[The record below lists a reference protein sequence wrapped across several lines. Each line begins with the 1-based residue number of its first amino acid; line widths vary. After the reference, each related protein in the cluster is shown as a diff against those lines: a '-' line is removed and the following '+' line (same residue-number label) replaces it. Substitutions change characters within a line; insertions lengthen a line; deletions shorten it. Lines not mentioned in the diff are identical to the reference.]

1 MSSPTAFDLIH
12 DHLEAS
18 WSETDLVF
26 ENEPYDLPDKP
37 THFVYVEVV
46 GDAYEQDTIGAPGNN
61 MWLEAGAIYL
71 HVMTPDGIGSLE
83 ARQIGNRLT
92 YLFREQPLGGIHF
105 RRMSIGAGE
114 PGKTFGNYYAMT
126 ATIEWDRHDIT
137 VIP

>member
-26 ENEPYDLPDKP
+26 ENEPYDLPDTP

-71 HVMTPDGIGSLE
+71 HVMTPDGIGSRE

-92 YLFREQPLGGIHF
+92 VPVPRSSRSAAFT
-105 RRMSIGAGE
+105 SGACRLAPASPERLSG
-114 PGKTFGNYYAMT
+114 TT
-126 ATIEWDRHDIT
+126 TR
-137 VIP
+137 